1 MATDGGVEN
10 RMNRELGEKPMA
22 VNLQNDPNLEVKR
35 ALDTAEAER
44 ERIGLNREG
53 VAGLFIMRGI
63 LRLAKDDN
71 LAALEL
77 QREVLAE
84 WIESLRPESLE
95 IN

>member
-1 MATDGGVEN
+1 
-10 RMNRELGEKPMA
+10 
-22 VNLQNDPNLEVKR
+22 
-35 ALDTAEAER
+35 
-44 ERIGLNREG
+44 LNREG